1 MKGSPLQ
8 EQCRDRLILE
18 AKRSIS
24 DLGPKSGLIPNFA
37 VGCKRLISTGH
48 AYLQVGPISPE
59 PKAGL
64 VVISID
70 ARKALKEANVRAV
83 YAGVSAFTE
92 NGCLSEGGEHHSGDV
107 AILATGFDTSYVP
120 GYPIHAHGRN
130 LQDVWSSRLEG
141 YLGLGIPGFPNTFTM
156 LGPYSP
162 VSNGP
167 LLPAIEAQADYVCS
181 FVDRWQTE
189 PSIRSFT
196 LKREAA
202 ADFTSHVSDMMPQFV
217 WTEGCRNSHNNH
229 TPGSRV
235 PTTWPGSTLHY
246 IEAVREVRYDD
257 WDVVHDGNR
266 FSFLGTGISQAESD
280 PTSDL
285 AYYIR
290 TTDDGVHGSR
300 LKRNL
305 AIAKT
310 GSQPLRELHSL
321 DKLRA
326 GRSGPQRHGEGPQ
339 EAIATTCSPRESTHA
354 TGMKPRG

>member
-1 MKGSPLQ
+1 MKGSALQ
-8 EQCRDRLILE
+8 KQCNDRLMSEMEAGVIGLGPE
-18 AKRSIS
+18 AK
-24 DLGPKSGLIPNFA
+24 LIPTFA

-48 AYLQVGPISPE
+48 AYLQVGCITPRAERGTSR
-59 PKAGL
+59 
-64 VVISID
+64 SINTG
-70 ARKALKEANVRAV
+70 KALKEANIKAV
-83 YAGVSAFTE
+83 YSGVSAFTE
-92 NGCLSEGGEHHSGDV
+92 TGCISEDNEHHDGEV
-107 AILATGFDTSYVP
+107 VILATGFDTSYVP
-120 GYPIHAHGRN
+120 DYSVNAHGLN
-130 LQDVWSSRLEG
+130 LQDIWSSCLEG
-141 YLGLGIPGFPNTFTM
+141 YLGLGIPDLPNTFTM

-167 LLPAIEAQADYVCS
+167 LLPAIEAQADYICS

-202 ADFTSHVSDMMPQFV
+202 ADFTTHVSDIMSHFV

-229 TPGSRV
+229 APGSRV

-246 IEAVREVRYDD
+246 IEAVREIRYED
-257 WDVVHDGNR
+257 WDIVHNGNR
-266 FSFLGTGISQAESD
+266 FCFLGTGISQAEND

-300 LKRNL
+300 LRRNL

-326 GRSGPQRHGEGPQ
+326 GRSL
-339 EAIATTCSPRESTHA
+339 TTR
-354 TGMKPRG
+354 